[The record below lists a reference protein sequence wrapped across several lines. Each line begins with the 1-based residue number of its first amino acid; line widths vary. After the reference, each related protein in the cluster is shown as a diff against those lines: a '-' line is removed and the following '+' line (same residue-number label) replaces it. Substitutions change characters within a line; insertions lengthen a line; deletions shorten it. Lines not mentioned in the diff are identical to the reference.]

1 MNLSYWP
8 LAALFVCVVA
18 MGALAYWLGFRHG
31 LLHAAASH
39 AAAESQP
46 AEPSQP
52 QPVEPPYIP
61 TYRVNE
67 LMVLMELG
75 VLTPEEFEQAKGKL
89 HAG

>member
-1 MNLSYWP
+1 MMVSQWP
-8 LAALFVCVVA
+8 GAALFVCVLAV
-18 MGALAYWLGFRHG
+18 GALAYWLGFRHG
-31 LLHAAASH
+31 SMHVSAAL

-75 VLTPEEFEQAKGKL
+75 VLTPEEFEQAKVKL
-89 HAG
+89 LAG